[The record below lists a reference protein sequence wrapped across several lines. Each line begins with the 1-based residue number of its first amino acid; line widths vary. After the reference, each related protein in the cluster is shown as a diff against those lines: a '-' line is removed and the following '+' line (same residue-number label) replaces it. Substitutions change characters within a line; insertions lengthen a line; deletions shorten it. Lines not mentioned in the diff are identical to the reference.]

1 MKPEDRIKEGD
12 LVHVDI
18 NQAQITLCHEA
29 EVLHMPNRAG
39 DSLVFKEL
47 RKGPKG
53 VVETFIHY
61 VSEGCTVS
69 KKLDQRT
76 DENAASPAV
85 MRKKGR
91 LFCPRCTGALVDP
104 DEIPG

>member
-1 MKPEDRIKEGD
+1 
-12 LVHVDI
+12 
-18 NQAQITLCHEA
+18 
-29 EVLHMPNRAG
+29 MPNRAG
-39 DSLVFKEL
+39 DSWVFKEL

-76 DENAASPAV
+76 DENTASQDEKEILRAFSLGLNIDT
-85 MRKKGR
+85 KA
-91 LFCPRCTGALVDP
+91 PRVR
-104 DEIPG
+104 